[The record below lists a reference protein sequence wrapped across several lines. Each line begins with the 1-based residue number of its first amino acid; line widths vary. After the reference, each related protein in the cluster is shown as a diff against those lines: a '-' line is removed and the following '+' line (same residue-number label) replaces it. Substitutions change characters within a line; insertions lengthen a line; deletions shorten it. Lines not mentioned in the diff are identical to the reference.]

1 MTALI
6 LGVVAP
12 SAAMAT
18 DPVYTAY
25 GRVFLEGTPSGR
37 GIDVYLQEDDY
48 TAPVYVDTTDS
59 QGMWSVTGGHE
70 VMSGEVIYV
79 DSAHQYLSTGT
90 FRWSTYGNSREAETV
105 TMQLGA
111 AITGRVLAPSG
122 RPLKNV
128 KVAYQPQFGDGATWQ
143 DRTTSDGGYLV
154 APVAQ
159 GPVIANLTL
168 GTTVHEYEPA
178 YLPFSEPGPDGVAR
192 AVDQDFTGIK
202 APVTISLTGTSPS
215 KGRAILNVSVS
226 AATYGLPGPG
236 GKVTIYDSTRVV
248 KRNLPLSSTGKAT
261 VSLTG
266 LGRRSHS
273 FWLKFSGATDTLPKT
288 SYKRNVAVK

>member
-1 MTALI
+1 M
-6 LGVVAP
+6 
-12 SAAMAT
+12 
-18 DPVYTAY
+18 
-25 GRVFLEGTPSGR
+25 
-37 GIDVYLQEDDY
+37 
-48 TAPVYVDTTDS
+48 
-59 QGMWSVTGGHE
+59 H
-70 VMSGEVIYV
+70 
-79 DSAHQYLSTGT
+79 
-90 FRWSTYGNSREAETV
+90 
-105 TMQLGA
+105 LGA
-111 AITGRVLAPSG
+111 EITGRVLAPSG

-128 KVAYQPQFGDGATWQ
+128 TVAYRHQFGGGATWQ

-154 APVAQ
+154 APVVR
-159 GPVIANLTL
+159 GSLIANLTL

-178 YLPFSEPGPDGVAR
+178 YLPFSDPGPDGVAR
-192 AVDQDFTGIK
+192 ATGQDFTGIK

-215 KGRAILNVSVS
+215 KGRAVLKVSVS

-248 KRNLPLSSTGKAT
+248 KRNVTLSSTGRAT
-261 VSLTG
+261 ISLTG